1 MTYFTTFE
9 SPLGE
14 MLLLATAEGLTGA
27 YFNGQKY
34 FPARNGDA
42 RESPR
47 QEWLAAAKRQFGE
60 YFEKQRKQFDLML
73 NPSGTPFQRRVW
85 DALQDIP
92 FGETKTYGELA
103 AKLGDPNATRAVA
116 AAIGRNPISVIVPC
130 HRVIGANGSL
140 TGYAAGI
147 DCKRALLELEGA
159 LNGNLFSPER
169 NVLRLNQNVN
179 SSK

>member
-1 MTYFTTFE
+1 MTYFTTFD

-14 MLLLATAEGLTGA
+14 MLLIATAEGLTGA

-34 FPARNGDA
+34 FPARNGGA

-60 YFEKQRKQFDLML
+60 YFADRRKQFDLQL

-85 DALQDIP
+85 DALLTIP

-103 AKLGDPNATRAVA
+103 ANLGDPNATRAVA

-140 TGYAAGI
+140 TGYAAGLG
-147 DCKRALLELEGA
+147 CKRALLELEG
-159 LNGNLFSPER
+159 
-169 NVLRLNQNVN
+169 VLKKDMLAGVQIQ
-179 SSK
+179 

>member
-1 MTYFTTFE
+1 MTYFTTFD

-14 MLLLATAEGLTGA
+14 MLLTATAEGLTGA

-34 FPARNGDA
+34 FPARNDGA

-47 QEWLAAAKRQFGE
+47 QECLAAAKRQFGE
-60 YFEKQRKQFDLML
+60 YFKNRRKQFDLQL

-85 DALQDIP
+85 DALLTIP
-92 FGETKTYGELA
+92 FGKTTTYCQLA

-116 AAIGRNPISVIVPC
+116 AAIGRNPIAVIVPC

-140 TGYAAGI
+140 TGYAAGL
-147 DCKRALLELEGA
+147 DCKRALLALEG
-159 LNGNLFSPER
+159 
-169 NVLRLNQNVN
+169 VLDKHLIAGDKMQLATTVRRAQN
-179 SSK
+179 